1 MIRINKTIE
10 RQNSK
15 KQRLINKSQ
24 DGEKQQ
30 T

>member
-10 RQNSK
+10 RQNNK

-24 DGEKQQ
+24 GGEKQQ